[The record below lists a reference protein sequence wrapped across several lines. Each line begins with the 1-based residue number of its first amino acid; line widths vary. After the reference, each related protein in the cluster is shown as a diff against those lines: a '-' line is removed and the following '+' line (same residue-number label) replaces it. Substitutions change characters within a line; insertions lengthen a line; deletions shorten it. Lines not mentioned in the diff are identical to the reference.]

1 MPIDVSVV
9 RKIAALARLRIEPA
23 EEERYAR
30 ELDGILG
37 YVEQLQALDVAGI
50 EPTSQVTEGARPAP
64 PPGPRPDVVCAFG
77 GRDEALEAAPQR
89 DGDYFKVPQVV

>member
-30 ELDGILG
+30 ELGGILG
-37 YVEQLQALDVAGI
+37 YVEQLQALDVTGI
-50 EPTSQVTEGARPAP
+50 EPTSQVTEGAPPAL
-64 PPGPRPDVVCAFG
+64 RPDEVRVSDA
-77 GRDEALEAAPQR
+77 REEALNGAPER

>member
-9 RKIAALARLRIEPA
+9 RKIAALARLRIEPD
-23 EEERYAR
+23 EEARYAR

-37 YVEQLQALDVAGI
+37 YVAQLQALDVTGI
-50 EPTSQVTEGARPAP
+50 EPTSQVTEGARPP
-64 PPGPRPDVVCAFG
+64 LREDVVRPFAA
-77 GRDEALEAAPQR
+77 RDEALAAAPER

>member
-9 RKIAALARLRIEPA
+9 RKIAALARLRIEPE

-30 ELDGILG
+30 ELATILG
-37 YVEQLQALDVAGI
+37 FVEQLQALDVSGI
-50 EPTSQVTEGARPAP
+50 EPTSQVTEGARPP
-64 PPGPRPDVVCAFG
+64 LREDEVRPFAA
-77 GRDEALEAAPQR
+77 RDEALAAAPDR

>member
-9 RKIAALARLRIEPA
+9 RKIAALARLRIEPS

-37 YVEQLQALDVAGI
+37 FVEQLQALDVSGI
-50 EPTSQVTEGARPAP
+50 EPTSQVTAGERPAL
-64 PPGPRPDVVCAFG
+64 RPDEVCASDV
-77 GRDEALEAAPQR
+77 RDEALAGAPER

>member
-9 RKIAALARLRIEPA
+9 RKIAALARLRLLPA

-37 YVEQLQALDVAGI
+37 YVEQLQALDVTGI
-50 EPTSQVTEGARPAP
+50 EPTSQVTEGARPDLRADVA
-64 PPGPRPDVVCAFG
+64 RPSDA
-77 GRDEALEAAPQR
+77 RDEALASAPER
-89 DGDYFKVPQVV
+89 DGDTFTVPQVV

>member
-9 RKIAALARLRIEPA
+9 RKIAALARLRIAPE

-37 YVEQLQALDVAGI
+37 YVEQLQALDVTGI
-50 EPTSQVTEGARPAP
+50 EPTSQVTEGAS
-64 PPGPRPDVVCAFG
+64 PGLRPDEVHPFG
-77 GRDEALEAAPQR
+77 ARDEALAAAPER
-89 DGDYFKVPQVV
+89 DGDTFTVPQVV

>member
-9 RKIAALARLRIEPA
+9 RKIAALARLRIEPS

-37 YVEQLQALDVAGI
+37 FVEQLQALDVAGI
-50 EPTSQVTEGARPAP
+50 EPTSQVTEGARP
-64 PPGPRPDVVCAFG
+64 GLRPDEVCPFG
-77 GRDEALEAAPQR
+77 ARDEALDGAPER

>member
-9 RKIAALARLRIEPA
+9 RKIAALARLRIEPD
-23 EEERYAR
+23 EEARYAR

-37 YVEQLQALDVAGI
+37 YVAQLQALDVEGI
-50 EPTSQVTEGARPAP
+50 EPTSQVTEGARPP
-64 PPGPRPDVVCAFG
+64 LREDVVRPFEA
-77 GRDEALEAAPQR
+77 RDEALAAAPDR

>member
-9 RKIAALARLRIEPA
+9 RKIAALARLHIEPS
-23 EEERYAR
+23 EEERYAS

-37 YVEQLQALDVAGI
+37 YVAQLQSLDVSGI
-50 EPTSQVTEGARPAP
+50 EPTSQVTEGAKPAL
-64 PPGPRPDVVCAFG
+64 RADEVCASDT
-77 GRDEALEAAPQR
+77 REEALQAAPER

>member
-9 RKIAALARLRIEPA
+9 RKIAALARLRIEPD

-37 YVEQLQALDVAGI
+37 FVAQLQALDVSGI
-50 EPTSQVTEGARPAP
+50 EPTSQVTEGARPALREDEV
-64 PPGPRPDVVCAFG
+64 RPFAA
-77 GRDEALEAAPQR
+77 RDEALAAAPER

>member
-9 RKIAALARLRIEPA
+9 RKIAALARLRIDPA

-37 YVEQLQALDVAGI
+37 FVEQLQALDVAGI
-50 EPTSQVTEGARPAP
+50 EPTSQVTEGARPAL
-64 PPGPRPDVVCAFG
+64 RADEVCPFG
-77 GRDEALEAAPQR
+77 ARDEALEGAPER

>member
-9 RKIAALARLRIEPA
+9 RKIAALARLRIEPS

-30 ELDGILG
+30 ELGGILG
-37 YVEQLQALDVAGI
+37 FVEQLQALDVAGI
-50 EPTSQVTEGARPAP
+50 EPTSQVTEGARPAL
-64 PPGPRPDVVCAFG
+64 RPDEVRACDA
-77 GRDEALEAAPQR
+77 REEALAAAPER